1 MKQGWCRHPR
11 ARRGAFGFVELI
23 IVVVI
28 ILGGVLLYINLTA
41 NADKAR
47 QEAEQAA
54 TPNAAPLVAPSSVPG
69 KAVRR
74 AVSME
79 CQSNLRQ
86 LRMLLETAKAESEDG
101 GYPSALTDI
110 KEAAQINACPVSKEP
125 YTYAAATGKVSCA
138 CPGHES
144 Y

>member
-1 MKQGWCRHPR
+1 MKRGWCRHPR

-28 ILGGVLLYINLTA
+28 ILGGVLLYVNLTA

-54 TPNAAPLVAPSSVPG
+54 SGSSAPLVAPSSVPG

-86 LRMLLETAKAESEDG
+86 LRMLIENAKMESENSD
-101 GYPSALTDI
+101 YPPALTDI
-110 KEAAQINACPVSKEP
+110 KEAARINTCPVSKEP
-125 YTYAAATGKVSCA
+125 YHYNHTTGKVSCA
-138 CPGHES
+138 CPGHEN

>member
-1 MKQGWCRHPR
+1 MKQEWCRHPR

-41 NADKAR
+41 SADKAG

-54 TPNAAPLVAPSSVPG
+54 PAAGAPLVAPASVPG

-86 LRMLLETAKAESEDG
+86 LRMLIENAKGEGEDG
-101 GYPSALTDI
+101 GYPPALTDI
-110 KEAAQINACPVSKEP
+110 KDAASLNACPVSKEA
-125 YTYAAATGKVSCA
+125 YHYDQTTGKVSCA